1 MKTYGVIMAGGGGTR
16 FWPLSRQ
23 ETPKQLLNLS
33 GKDIMVNEAID
44 RLSKTAGKDDIFIVT
59 NETQVKKMLQA
70 TKGRVKRNHIL
81 SEPSARNTAACVG
94 YAAMEI
100 VKKYGDGIMVITP
113 SDAYIKNEAEFTR
126 ILGIAV
132 KAAEEK
138 DALVTVGIKPT
149 FAATGYGY
157 IKYAVGNEQSTADNF
172 ENGRSGTSAGTSCRR
187 AFAIPNAEQADA
199 GEILKVLE
207 FKEKPDAETAQKYV
221 SSGEYAWNSGMF
233 IWKASTIL
241 KNFERFLPEIY
252 GDLQKIGAAM
262 GTDEEFNVIADVYP
276 KIQSISIDY
285 GIMEKSPDVYVVPGE
300 FGWNDVGSFDM
311 LGVLHEP
318 DANGNVAIGDQISI
332 GTKNCITYSSGRLVA
347 TIGLENVVVIETPD
361 AVLVCDKSKVQD
373 VKKVVEQLKKDRRV
387 ELL

>member
-1 MKTYGVIMAGGGGTR
+1 MKKFGVIMAGGGGTR

-23 ETPKQLLNLS
+23 ATPKQLLNLS
-33 GKDIMVNEAID
+33 GKDLMVNEAID
-44 RLSKTAGKDDIFIVT
+44 RLSKTAEKSDIFIVT
-59 NETQVKKMLQA
+59 NQTQVPKMLDA
-70 TKGRVKRNHIL
+70 TKGRISRNHIL

-100 VKKYGDGIMVITP
+100 LKKYGDGIMVITP
-113 SDAYIKNEAEFTR
+113 SDAYIKNEEEFTR

-138 DALVTVGIKPT
+138 DALVTVGITPT

-157 IKYAVGNEQSTADNF
+157 IKF
-172 ENGRSGTSAGTSCRR
+172 EKAS
-187 AFAIPNAEQADA
+187 QDV
-199 GEILKVLE
+199 LKVLE
-207 FKEKPDAETAQKYV
+207 FKEKPDEATAKKYV
-221 SSGEYAWNSGMF
+221 ESGEYAWNSGMF

-241 KNFERFLPEIY
+241 KNFEKFLPGIY
-252 GDLQKIGAAM
+252 ADLCKIGDAM
-262 GTDEEFNVIADVYP
+262 GSDSEFDVIEKIYP
-276 KIQSISIDY
+276 KIESISIDY

-311 LGVLHEP
+311 MGVLHEA
-318 DANGNVAIGDQISI
+318 DSAGNITIGDQINI
-332 GTKNCITYSSGRLVA
+332 DTKNCITYSSGRLVA
-347 TIGLENVVVIETPD
+347 TIGLENIVVIETPD

-373 VKKVVEQLKKDRRV
+373 VKKVVEQLKKDRRA

>member
-23 ETPKQLLNLS
+23 AKPKQLLNLS
-33 GKDIMVNEAID
+33 GKDLMVNEAID

-59 NETQVKKMLQA
+59 NKTQVAKMLEA
-70 TKGRVKRNHIL
+70 TNGRIKKDHIL
-81 SEPSARNTAACVG
+81 SEPSARNTAACIG

-100 VKKYGDGIMVITP
+100 TKKYGDGIMVITP

-132 KAAEEK
+132 KTACEK
-138 DALVTVGIKPT
+138 DALVTVGITPT

-157 IKYAVGNEQSTADNF
+157 IKFQKTGDEA
-172 ENGRSGTSAGTSCRR
+172 
-187 AFAIPNAEQADA
+187 
-199 GEILKVLE
+199 LKVLE
-207 FKEKPDAETAQKYV
+207 FKEKPDEATAKKYV
-221 SSGEYAWNSGMF
+221 ESGEYAWNSGMF

-241 KNFERFLPEIY
+241 KKFEKYLPNIY
-252 GDLQKIGAAM
+252 ADLLKIGDSM
-262 GTDEEFNVIADVYP
+262 KTSDELKVIDEVYP
-276 KIQSISIDY
+276 NIESISIDY
-285 GIMEKSPDVYVVPGE
+285 GIMEKADDVYVVPGE

-311 LGVLHEP
+311 MGVLH
-318 DANGNVAIGDQISI
+318 DADSDGNIKIGDQINI
-332 GTKNCITYSSGRLVA
+332 DTKNCITYSSGRLLA

-361 AVLVCDKSKVQD
+361 AVLVCDKNKVQD
-373 VKKVVEQLKKDRRV
+373 VKKVVEQLKKDGRT

>member
-33 GKDIMVNEAID
+33 GKDLMVNEAIN
-44 RLSKTAGKDDIFIVT
+44 RLSKTADPNDIFIVT

-70 TKGRVKRNHIL
+70 TKGRVKRNHVL
-81 SEPSARNTAACVG
+81 SEPSARNTAACIG

-100 VKKYGDGIMVITP
+100 LKKYGDGIMVITP
-113 SDAYIKNEAEFTR
+113 SDAYIKNETEFTR
-126 ILGIAV
+126 VLGIAV

-138 DALVTVGIKPT
+138 DALVTVGIRPT

-157 IKYAVGNEQSTADNF
+157 IKYGIDNGQLTIDNF
-172 ENGRSGTSAGTSCRR
+172 AGGARQEV
-187 AFAIPNAEQADA
+187 F
-199 GEILKVLE
+199 KVLE
-207 FKEKPDAETAQKYV
+207 FKEKPDEQTAKKYLE
-221 SSGEYAWNSGMF
+221 SGEYVWNSGMF

-241 KNFERFLPEIY
+241 KNFEKFLPSIY
-252 GDLQKIGAAM
+252 ADLQKIGNAM
-262 GTDEEFNVIADVYP
+262 GTDDEFNVISDVYP
-276 KIQSISIDY
+276 KIESISIDY

-300 FGWNDVGSFDM
+300 FGWSDVGSFDM
-311 LGVLHEP
+311 LGVLH
-318 DANGNVAIGDQISI
+318 DADENGNVKIGDQINVS
-332 GTKNCITYSSGRLVA
+332 TKNSIIYSSGRLVA
-347 TIGLENVVVIETPD
+347 TIGLENIVVVETPD

-373 VKKVVEQLKKDRRV
+373 VKKVVEQLKRDRRV

>member
-23 ETPKQLLNLS
+23 TTPKQLLNLS
-33 GKDIMVNEAID
+33 GKDLMVNEAID
-44 RLSKTAGKDDIFIVT
+44 RLAKTASKDDIFIVT
-59 NETQVKKMLQA
+59 NEAQVAKMLEA

-100 VKKYGDGIMVITP
+100 LKKYGDGIMVITP
-113 SDAYIKNEAEFTR
+113 SDAYIKNEEEFTR
-126 ILGIAV
+126 VLGIAV

-138 DALVTVGIKPT
+138 DALLTVGITPT

-157 IKYAVGNEQSTADNF
+157 IKFQK
-172 ENGRSGTSAGTSCRR
+172 SG
-187 AFAIPNAEQADA
+187 E
-199 GEILKVLE
+199 EVLKVLE
-207 FKEKPDAETAQKYV
+207 FKEKPDEATAKKYV
-221 SSGEYAWNSGMF
+221 ESGEYAWNSGMF

-241 KNFERFLPEIY
+241 KNFEKFLPGIY
-252 GDLQKIGAAM
+252 NDLCAIGDAM
-262 GTDEEFNVIADVYP
+262 NTSDEFNVIDKIYP
-276 KIQSISIDY
+276 KIESISIDY
-285 GIMEKSPDVYVVPGE
+285 GIMEKSSDVYVVPGE

-311 LGVLHEP
+311 MGVLHEA
-318 DANGNVAIGDQISI
+318 DSDGNIKIGDQITVD
-332 GTKNCITYSSGRLVA
+332 TKNCITYSSGRLVA
-347 TIGLENVVVIETPD
+347 TIGLENVVVIETAD

-373 VKKVVEQLKKDRRV
+373 VKKVVEQLKRDRRA